1 MYKQFSKTSFLSVS
15 ERNYKIDNFYFN
27 RMNRMYSTGEFEFIM
42 NNKYDDKKKKNLSN
56 NKKNSN
62 KRKIRVLEKNKP
74 KNKPK
79 TGIQMLYD
87 YHKKYNELNIPL
99 PVNWRKN
106 ALKNFSYVFQ
116 RR

>member
-15 ERNYKIDNFYFN
+15 ERNYKIDNYYFN
-27 RMNRMYSTGEFEFIM
+27 KMNRMYSTGEFEFIM
-42 NNKYDDKKKKNLSN
+42 NNKYYDKKKKLSK

-62 KRKIRVLEKNKP
+62 QRKIKILE

-99 PVNWRKN
+99 PVNWRKK
-106 ALKNFSYVFQ
+106 ALKNFSYVLQ